1 MKDSIH
7 KIGIFIISAALC
19 AALTGCGSSGSELIG
34 KPKAKE
40 IALADAGFPARWVI
54 ELKADF
60 EHDAGEHVYDV
71 TFINATTKYSYG
83 QKRRYAL
90 GGMLDSVT
98 NYPLRDAIVGF
109 LSG

>member
-1 MKDSIH
+1 VKDSIH

-71 TFINATTKYSYG
+71 TFINATTKYSYVIDG
-83 QKRRYAL
+83 ES
-90 GGMLDSVT
+90 GTILDSQT
-98 NYPLRDAIVGF
+98 APLFGDA
-109 LSG
+109 

>member
-1 MKDSIH
+1 VKDSIH

-19 AALTGCGSSGSELIG
+19 AALTGCGSSGSEFIG

-71 TFINATTKYSYG
+71 TFINATTKYSYVIDG
-83 QKRRYAL
+83 ES
-90 GGMLDSVT
+90 GTILDSQT
-98 NYPLRDAIVGF
+98 APLFGDA
-109 LSG
+109 

>member
-71 TFINATTKYSYG
+71 TFINATTKYSYVIDG
-83 QKRRYAL
+83 ES
-90 GGMLDSVT
+90 GTILDSQT
-98 NYPLRDAIVGF
+98 APLFGDA
-109 LSG
+109 